1 MWGYPHIPVG
11 RRVERPIQCRL
22 LTGWGQLSA
31 ISAFGSGPIAGNHNT
46 EAPSYKPSEQLRSE
60 LCYHDYPSAQS
71 FGLALS
77 AQLKQ
82 DLSRAAHS
90 VAAH

>member
-22 LTGWGQLSA
+22 LTHWGQLSS
-31 ISAFGSGPIAGNHNT
+31 ISAFGSGQLAGNHNT
-46 EAPSYKPSEQLRSE
+46 EAPSCKLSEQLRGE

-71 FGLALS
+71 FELALS
-77 AQLKQ
+77 AQLGQ
-82 DLSRAAHS
+82 EFE
-90 VAAH
+90 

>member
-22 LTGWGQLSA
+22 LTHWGQLSA
-31 ISAFGSGPIAGNHNT
+31 ISAFGSGQLLAIT
-46 EAPSYKPSEQLRSE
+46 ILKLRAPSLVSSLRGE

-71 FGLALS
+71 FELALS
-77 AQLKQ
+77 AQLGQ
-82 DLSRAAHS
+82 EFE
-90 VAAH
+90 